1 MNCRTKEISQGT
13 LPNNVQ
19 QNKINIIN
27 TSFFEMNIVN
37 TGALALVPCCD
48 LNIRL
53 PHLIPFIHPPVQE
66 LYVVGGLTCPDY
78 H

>member
-1 MNCRTKEISQGT
+1 
-13 LPNNVQ
+13 
-19 QNKINIIN
+19 
-27 TSFFEMNIVN
+27 MNIVN